1 MVISGGRTIDS
12 EDFAELWH
20 IRITV
25 VDHNDPPEENIPSI
39 GNPVTDRELYDGQVW
54 EDYGID
60 PRKLENHQ

>member
-25 VDHNDPPEENIPSI
+25 VDHNDPQEENIPSI